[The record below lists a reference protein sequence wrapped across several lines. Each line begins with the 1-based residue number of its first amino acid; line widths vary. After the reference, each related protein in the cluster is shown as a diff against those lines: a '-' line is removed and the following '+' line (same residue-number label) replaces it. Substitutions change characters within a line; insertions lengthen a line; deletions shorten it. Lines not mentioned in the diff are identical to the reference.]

1 MRREVRRFIKKGSV
15 MAKKSQKV
23 NKRSNRYPVGFQR
36 DAVERMKHCQD
47 IGKLAEEL
55 GVSRGA
61 LYLWKRKG
69 EGLLSYREAA
79 RTGHPAAADDPQA
92 KTIRE
97 LEAKVASLEGELGR
111 RSLEA
116 SFFKSA
122 LRRVEGLHRQSGKPG
137 GTPSTTRSAAGSRK
151 AD

>member
-1 MRREVRRFIKKGSV
+1 
-15 MAKKSQKV
+15 MAKKSRKG
-23 NKRSNRYPVGFQR
+23 NTRSKRYPVGFQR
-36 DAVERMKHCQD
+36 DAVERMKQCED

-69 EGLLSYREAA
+69 EGLLSYRDAA
-79 RTGHPAAADDPQA
+79 RRGHPAAADDPQA
-92 KTIRE
+92 NKIRE
-97 LEAKVASLEGELGR
+97 LEAQVAALEGELGR

-122 LRRVEGLHRQSGKPG
+122 LRRVEGLRRRSDEPG
-137 GTPSTTRSAAGSRK
+137 GTASTTRSAAGERK
-151 AD
+151 AK

>member
-1 MRREVRRFIKKGSV
+1 
-15 MAKKSQKV
+15 MAKKSK
-23 NKRSNRYPVGFQR
+23 KRNNRSKRYAVGFQR
-36 DAVERMKHCQD
+36 DAVERMKHCED

-69 EGLLSYREAA
+69 EGLLSYRDAA
-79 RTGHPAAADDPQA
+79 RKGRPAADDDPQA
-92 KTIRE
+92 KKIRE
-97 LEAKVASLEGELGR
+97 LEAQVASLEGELGR

-122 LRRVEGLHRQSGKPG
+122 LRRVEGLHRQSGAPG
-137 GTPSTTRSAAGSRK
+137 GTASTTRSVAGSRK

>member
-1 MRREVRRFIKKGSV
+1 
-15 MAKKSQKV
+15 MAKKTKKAKKATS
-23 NKRSNRYPVGFQR
+23 RSKRYPVGFQR
-36 DAVERMKHCQD
+36 DAVEQMEHCQD

-69 EGLLSYREAA
+69 EGLPSYRDAA
-79 RTGHPAAADDPQA
+79 RQGHPAAEEDQPA
-92 KTIRE
+92 KRIRE
-97 LEAKVASLEGELGR
+97 LEAKIASLEGELGR

-122 LRRVEGLHRQSGKPG
+122 LRRVEGLRRGNDEPG
-137 GTPSTTRSAAGSRK
+137 GTASTTRSATGSRK
-151 AD
+151 AN

>member
-1 MRREVRRFIKKGSV
+1 
-15 MAKKSQKV
+15 MAKKRQKV

-47 IGKLAEEL
+47 IGRLAEEL

-61 LYLWKRKG
+61 LYLWKRKAQ
-69 EGLLSYREAA
+69 GLLSYRDAA
-79 RTGHPAAADDPQA
+79 RQGHPAAADDPQA
-92 KTIRE
+92 KKVRE

-122 LRRVEGLHRQSGKPG
+122 LRRVEGLRQKSEAPG
-137 GTPSTTRSAAGSRK
+137 ATTSTTRSATGNRK
-151 AD
+151 AN

>member
-1 MRREVRRFIKKGSV
+1 
-15 MAKKSQKV
+15 MAKKP
-23 NKRSNRYPVGFQR
+23 NKRSKRYPVGFQR
-36 DAVERMKHCQD
+36 DAVERMKNCQD

-69 EGLLSYREAA
+69 EGLASYRDMA
-79 RTGHPAAADDPQA
+79 REGYQAPPDDERA
-92 KTIRE
+92 RRIRE

-116 SFFKSA
+116 SFFGSA
-122 LRRVEGLHRQSGKPG
+122 LRKVEAARRQSDEPG
-137 GTPSTTRSAAGSRK
+137 GMRSTTKSATGRSRK
-151 AD
+151 AK

>member
-1 MRREVRRFIKKGSV
+1 
-15 MAKKSQKV
+15 MAKKE
-23 NKRSNRYPVGFQR
+23 NKRARRYPVSFQR
-36 DAVERMKHCQD
+36 DAVERMKHSED
-47 IGKLAEEL
+47 IGKLADEL

-61 LYLWKRKG
+61 LYLWKRKS

-79 RTGHPAAADDPQA
+79 RQGHPAASDDPQA
-92 KTIRE
+92 NKIRE

-122 LRRVEGLHRQSGKPG
+122 LRKVEGLRRQSEKSG
-137 GTPSTTRSAAGSRK
+137 GIPSTTRSAAGSRK
-151 AD
+151 AK

>member
-1 MRREVRRFIKKGSV
+1 
-15 MAKKSQKV
+15 MAKKSERV

-36 DAVERMKHCQD
+36 DAVERMQHCED

-61 LYLWKRKG
+61 LYLWKRRG

-79 RTGHPAAADDPQA
+79 RQGHPAAADDPQA
-92 KTIRE
+92 KKIQE
-97 LEAKVASLEGELGR
+97 LETKVASLEGELGR

-116 SFFKSA
+116 SFFKGA
-122 LRRVEGLHRQSGKPG
+122 LRRVEELDRQSGKPG
-137 GTPSTTRSAAGSRK
+137 GTASTTKSAAGSRK
-151 AD
+151 AN